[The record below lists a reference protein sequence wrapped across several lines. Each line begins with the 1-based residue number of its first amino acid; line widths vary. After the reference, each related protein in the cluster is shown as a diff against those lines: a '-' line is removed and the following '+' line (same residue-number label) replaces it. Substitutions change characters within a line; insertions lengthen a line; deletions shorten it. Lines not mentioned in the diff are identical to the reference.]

1 MIVQRP
7 PRSLLELTVMA
18 ESKTTYED
26 GSTVSR
32 LGDFYSLQKSK
43 THFAVKKKPEAPR
56 AVLAGASVYPQS
68 FEGLTFENKDSP
80 DFIELYK
87 IHEHCLEEA
96 MEILRNYCKDI
107 LWASHVYYFSEDPEG
122 LLIPTDSIYLEFKD
136 ETSDKEIDSIIEK
149 HGLKIFQID
158 KEDSNFLTA
167 HLTPESQA
175 NPIKTAN
182 ALLEDECVKVAE
194 PDFLSELELA
204 PYRPEDPLFLEQW
217 HLENTGGE
225 RMAIGADISAPEAWE
240 ITRGHPN
247 ITICIM
253 DDGVDTDQ
261 PDFSTP
267 GKIVSPR
274 EFNKNEN
281 SPLPIFAHNNHGTM
295 CAKIALADENDSGG
309 VGVAPRCSLMP
320 VRMRGRISDKAIKD
334 YFDHA
339 RLNGASIISCSW
351 GVKSKFF
358 PLGTQAFKAIQ
369 KAAKEGRDGLGCVII
384 FAAGND
390 NRPISGF
397 HKGTRVLSGFASH
410 PDVITIAASNS
421 EDQRSPYSNFGSEIW
436 VCAPSTGNGQPIVI
450 GDRDGNKVQSSV
462 ENTEDIG
469 GTSSAAPIVAGVCGL
484 ILSANPKLNRE
495 DVKIILK
502 KTAQKINRAK
512 GKYDPREHSIYHGW
526 GRVDAAKAVQ
536 LANSYNQT
544 SQAISSFGRRLTFQS
559 FPNIPIAEHF
569 VKGVSDYAAV
579 NEPGEIQ
586 DIEVTVNID
595 HPYRGD
601 LKTSITG
608 PDGTTA
614 VLHNKKG
621 GIRDNIPKTFN
632 LKNSPGL
639 REFLGKH
646 AAGSFTLNAA
656 DHAQHDIGILK
667 DWSLTVE
674 VTGLKR
680 EEWKESPEMTIPD
693 DDPKGIVRELIVN
706 GFGSLKNLELS
717 VDISHTW
724 IEDLIIT
731 LISPNNQE
739 VVIHNRE
746 GGSGQDLK
754 KTYKT
759 TNNPALESFVKEI
772 KEINGI
778 WKLKVCDLDSS
789 DIGILH
795 SWKLKLITD

>member
-1 MIVQRP
+1 
-7 PRSLLELTVMA
+7 MA
-18 ESKTTYED
+18 DNEIYKD

-32 LGDFYSLQKSK
+32 LGGFYSLQKSK
-43 THFAVKKKPEAPR
+43 THFAVKKKAHAPR
-56 AVLAGASVYPQS
+56 AVLAGASVYPQN
-68 FEGLTFENKDSP
+68 FESLTFENKDSP

-87 IHEHCLEEA
+87 IHENCLEKA
-96 MEILRNYCKDI
+96 MEILRGHCKDI
-107 LWASHVYYFSEDPEG
+107 LWAAHVYYFFEDPKG
-122 LLIPTDSIYLEFKD
+122 LLMPTDSIYIEFEEK
-136 ETSDKEIDSIIEK
+136 TSNQEIDSILEK
-149 HGLKIFQID
+149 HSLKIFQID

-167 HLTPESQA
+167 NLTPESLA
-175 NPIKTAN
+175 NPIKIAN
-182 ALLEDECVKVAE
+182 NLLEDERVKVAE

-204 PYRPEDPLFLEQW
+204 PYRPEEPLFSKQW
-217 HLENTGGE
+217 HLENTGGD
-225 RMAIGADISAPEAWE
+225 RMTLGADISAPEAWE
-240 ITRGHPN
+240 ITRGHPDV
-247 ITICIM
+247 TICIM

-261 PDFSTP
+261 PDFSTS
-267 GKIVSPR
+267 GKIISPR
-274 EFNKNEN
+274 GFNQNEN
-281 SPLPIFAHNNHGTM
+281 APLPIFAQNNHGTV
-295 CAKIALADENDSGG
+295 CAKIAVADENDTGG
-309 VGVAPRCSLMP
+309 VGVAPRCTLMP

-369 KAAKEGRDGLGCVII
+369 KAARKGRDGLGCVIV
-384 FAAGND
+384 FAAGNN

-410 PDVITIAASNS
+410 PDVITISASNS
-421 EDQRSPYSNFGSEIW
+421 EDKRSPYSNFGSEIW
-436 VCAPSTGNGQPIVI
+436 VCAPSSDNAQFIVI
-450 GDRDGNKVQSSV
+450 GDKDGNQIQSSD
-462 ENTEDIG
+462 EITRDIG

-495 DVKIILK
+495 DVKFILK
-502 KTAQKINRAK
+502 KTAQKINRVR

-536 LANSYNQT
+536 LANNYNKSSQT
-544 SQAISSFGRRLTFQS
+544 TSAFARRLTFKN
-559 FPNIPIAEHF
+559 FPNLLISEHS
-569 VKGVSDYAAV
+569 VKGISDYTAV

-621 GIRDNIPKTFN
+621 GIRDNVPKTFN

-656 DHAQHDIGILK
+656 DHAQNDIGVLK

-674 VTGLKR
+674 VAGVKR
-680 EEWKESPEMTIPD
+680 EEWKESPEITIPD
-693 DDPKGIVRELIVN
+693 DNPEGIVRELTVN
-706 GFGSLKNLELS
+706 GYGSLNDLELT
-717 VDISHTW
+717 VNISHTW
-724 IEDLIIT
+724 IEDLVIT
-731 LISPNNQE
+731 LEGPNNQE
-739 VVIHNRE
+739 VTLHDRE
-746 GGSGQDLK
+746 GGSLQNLK

-759 TNNPALESFVKEI
+759 IGNPALESFIKEV

-778 WKLKVCDLDSS
+778 WKLKVYDLDSS
-789 DIGILH
+789 DIGVLY
-795 SWKLKLITD
+795 SWKLKLITE